1 MHPPERWF
9 PLDRVQALREICS
22 RFQETI
28 RGVLVGVLL
37 CSVEQGW
44 CVRQAGRVWGFGCS
58 GRGSGCGG
66 VGSVVGGCCHVRS
79 ERGVAGRQ

>member
-44 CVRQAGRVWGFGCS
+44 CVRQAGGLGGWRSSARGRAA
-58 GRGSGCGG
+58 GRGE
-66 VGSVVGGCCHVRS
+66 CCWWLLPR
-79 ERGVAGRQ
+79 AF